1 MTSAA
6 RRAGASEEG
15 GATKQRA
22 VTVTRSNCAA
32 ESIVIDDVEQQRR
45 GGQGVRKQPMP
56 AMFRAVRNT
65 APFGP
70 RRTHDNEQFTLHP
83 RAAQRAARMR
93 LKPRAR
99 TMLAY
104 V

>member
-32 ESIVIDDVEQQRR
+32 ESIVIDDVEQERR
-45 GGQGVRKQPMP
+45 EGQGVRKQPS
-56 AMFRAVRNT
+56 
-65 APFGP
+65 GP
-70 RRTHDNEQFTLHP
+70 QHNSFWAKAH
-83 RAAQRAARMR
+83 AR
-93 LKPRAR
+93 
-99 TMLAY
+99 
-104 V
+104 